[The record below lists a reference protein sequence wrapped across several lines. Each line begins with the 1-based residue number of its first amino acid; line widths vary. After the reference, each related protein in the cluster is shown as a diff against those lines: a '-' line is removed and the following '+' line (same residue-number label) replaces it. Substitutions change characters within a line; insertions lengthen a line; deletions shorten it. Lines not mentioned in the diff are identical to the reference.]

1 MLGEVWET
9 ASSIV
14 FDEPLPYF
22 TGVIAARCMMVLGDP
37 LHFMYTKVNKFLNKS
52 PKWNPRKQPSY
63 WIDKVLLHP
72 PTEDESHYREVEW
85 VLDALMEGLR
95 TAQVC

>member
-1 MLGEVWET
+1 
-9 ASSIV
+9 
-14 FDEPLPYF
+14 
-22 TGVIAARCMMVLGDP
+22 MMVLGDP

-52 PKWNPRKQPSY
+52 PKWNPRKLPSY

-95 TAQVC
+95 TAQVCQHRGLGRDTFALMILILGHGLLPQM